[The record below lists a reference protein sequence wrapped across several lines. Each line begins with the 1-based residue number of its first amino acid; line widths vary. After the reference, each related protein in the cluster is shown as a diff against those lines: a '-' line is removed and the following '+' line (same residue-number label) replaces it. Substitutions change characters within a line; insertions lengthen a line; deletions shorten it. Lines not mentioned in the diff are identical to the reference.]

1 MSTSTLL
8 IAATLVAILFLVA
21 LKLSGPGELARLP
34 VRKRALMTAPE
45 RRVCAMIERAMP
57 GTRVHSQVS
66 MGALMNPANG
76 LSKSEWWTTF
86 NKFSSKRV
94 DFVVEDPG
102 TGNVIVLIELDDRSH
117 NRRND
122 KDRDALTRH
131 AGYLTVRLP
140 AGERHTTA
148 SITRRIEEVL
158 GPPHPPISPTIRE
171 PNLT

>member
-1 MSTSTLL
+1 MSTGTIL
-8 IAATLVAILFLVA
+8 IGAALVALVFLVA
-21 LKLSGPGELARLP
+21 FLVSGPGELSLLP
-34 VRKRALMTAPE
+34 VRKRPLMTAPE

-94 DFVVEDPG
+94 DFVVEDPA

-158 GPPHPPISPTIRE
+158 GPPRPPISPTIRE